1 MAVKKQFQDLV
12 NLLEANAEKKVKS
25 IMDDVLALV
34 ETKSRGGSANTTHR
48 DEKGNLVA
56 IFDYYFKQWMPI
68 SHIEFG
74 AKASSNTG
82 FNSMCKE
89 GVSNWTRQQN
99 AAKKAESKLLNDAIN
114 GDVAPDQ
121 MKEIKEQIEADR
133 ISIVAHSTG
142 IGFDNIEDLMEAD
155 TDELDRMVEA
165 AQPDEEVEADT
176 SEANDAE
183 ETEANDAEDQAQ
195 AA

>member
-1 MAVKKQFQDLV
+1 MAIKKQFQDLV
-12 NLLEANAEKKVKS
+12 NLLEASADKKVKS
-25 IMDDVLALV
+25 IMDDILALV
-34 ETKSRGGSANTTHR
+34 ETKSRGSSANTAHR
-48 DEKGNLVA
+48 DDKGNLVA

-74 AKASSNTG
+74 AKSSSNTG

-99 AAKKAESKLLNDAIN
+99 AAKKAEGKLLDDAIN

-121 MKEIKEQIEADR
+121 LKEIKAQIDVDR
-133 ISIVAHSTG
+133 TSIVPHSTG
-142 IGFDNIEDLMEAD
+142 IGFDSIEDLMEAD

-165 AQPDEEVEADT
+165 AQPDEAEA
-176 SEANDAE
+176 
-183 ETEANDAEDQAQ
+183 ETEVANTDEEDQAQ

>member
-12 NLLEANAEKKVKS
+12 NLLEASADKKVKS
-25 IMDDVLALV
+25 IMDEVLALV
-34 ETKSRGGSANTTHR
+34 ETKSRGGSANTAHR
-48 DEKGNLVA
+48 DEDGNLVA

-99 AAKKAESKLLNDAIN
+99 AAKKAEGKLLDDAIA

-121 MKEIKEQIEADR
+121 MGEIKAQIEVDR
-133 ISIVAHSTG
+133 IAIISHSTG
-142 IGFDNIEDLMEAD
+142 IGFNSIEELEAFD

-165 AQPDEEVEADT
+165 AQPEEEEANAEADT
-176 SEANDAE
+176 
-183 ETEANDAEDQAQ
+183 ETNEEDQAQ